1 MPLLRYLQGCNG
13 QMLAVPQFSV
23 TCSLV
28 NKGPPPSM
36 GTSTDYLKLLLFFL
50 MLNDLSAT
58 LHPCLPFSESLAKVS
73 PLLGEFSLIPHD
85 CLEWLGYVWE
95 ETIKK

>member
-13 QMLAVPQFSV
+13 QMLAVPQFTV
-23 TCSLV
+23 THSLV

-50 MLNDLSAT
+50 LLNDLFA
-58 LHPCLPFSESLAKVS
+58 SLSSLFRIFGQGVS
-73 PLLGEFSLIPHD
+73 PFRGVFTYS
-85 CLEWLGYVWE
+85 
-95 ETIKK
+95 T